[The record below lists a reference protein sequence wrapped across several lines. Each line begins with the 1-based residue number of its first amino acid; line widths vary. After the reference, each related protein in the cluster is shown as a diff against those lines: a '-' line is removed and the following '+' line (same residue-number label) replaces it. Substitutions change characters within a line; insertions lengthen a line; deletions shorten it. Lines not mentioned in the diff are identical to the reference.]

1 MRNSLDLS
9 SDRLLRMIGLQARR
23 SAAAAVLPT
32 IGMFGI
38 GLLTGAGLGLLFAP
52 RKGSEMRR
60 ELGGKITD
68 ASHRVGESLSSA
80 SHRVGETL
88 TSAGHRVADTASK
101 VARKV
106 KRTATEVGH
115 ELGDEITAAID
126 EARDSTLHGGNGV
139 HVPSYGAN
147 T

>member
-1 MRNSLDLS
+1 
-9 SDRLLRMIGLQARR
+9 MIGLQARR

-68 ASHRVGESLSSA
+68 ASHRVGETLSDA
-80 SHRVGETL
+80 R
-88 TSAGHRVADTASK
+88 HRVADTATK
-101 VARKV
+101 VARKL

-115 ELGDEITAAID
+115 ELGDEISTAID
-126 EARDSTLHGGNGV
+126 EARDSTLHGSGSGNGV